1 MHCTQCAVGCIVED
15 ADAAAAAAAAAAE
28 NIAQISAITMGSGPF
43 ISSSALELATTP
55 AITTAMAKAGKKARK
70 FKASNA
76 PFISSDLA
84 ILRP

>member
-1 MHCTQCAVGCIVED
+1 MHCTQCTVGCIVED
-15 ADAAAAAAAAAAE
+15 AADDAAAAAE

-84 ILRP
+84 ILRS